1 MTRSYE
7 AYEDQGGTLYIF
19 AFEGE
24 CPRPIW
30 AATYYGR
37 DDDAGA
43 DWCALIVQG
52 CDPVEDGWEGV
63 ERVEATRLYD
73 CPLRMI
79 GNSTDADA
87 RCLPLGILLTE
98 CMSAGKDMAVAAGA
112 AYKCQECGEILPTVR
127 DAAYDRWVKPD
138 RCESCGAPLD

>member
-7 AYEDQGGTLYIF
+7 MYEDQGGTLYIF
-19 AFEGE
+19 ALDDY
-24 CPRPIW
+24 RPMW

-37 DDDAGA
+37 DDEAGA

-52 CDPVEDGWEGV
+52 CDPVADGWEGIALD
-63 ERVEATRLYD
+63 EAVRLYA

-79 GNSTDADA
+79 ADSEATD
-87 RCLPLGILLTE
+87 RRPLGVYLDE

-112 AYKCQECGEILPTVR
+112 AYKCVWCGEISPIVR
-127 DAAYDRWVKPD
+127 RAGSPDGWGMPD
-138 RCESCGAPLD
+138 RCGVCGAPLD